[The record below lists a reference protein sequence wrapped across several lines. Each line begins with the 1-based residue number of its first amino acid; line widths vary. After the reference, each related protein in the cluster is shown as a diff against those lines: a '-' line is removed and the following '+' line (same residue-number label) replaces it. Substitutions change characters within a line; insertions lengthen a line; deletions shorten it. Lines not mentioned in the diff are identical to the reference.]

1 MAGIEFIKVTSTQ
14 MAQPLPYSSATKANG
29 FIFVSGQASVEN
41 GQLINDAFENQFRR
55 TMKNL
60 QDILAASGA
69 TLKDVCQVRSY
80 VQQPSDVALYNQLYR
95 EYFTE
100 PYPARTTITNCLS
113 EALAFEMDVVAV
125 DPSCRK

>member
-1 MAGIEFIKVTSTQ
+1 MSNIEFIKVSSTTL
-14 MAQPLPYSSATKANG
+14 AQPLPYSSATKANG

-41 GQLINDAFENQFRR
+41 GELINDAFENQFRR
-55 TMKNL
+55 TMKNI

-80 VQQPSDVALYNQLYR
+80 LQRKEDVALYNQLYR
-95 EYFTE
+95 EYFKE

-113 EALAFEMDVVAV
+113 DKLAFEMDVVAV
-125 DPSCRK
+125 DPSWNK

>member
-1 MAGIEFIKVTSTQ
+1 MANIEFIKVSSTTL
-14 MAQPLPYSSATKANG
+14 AQPLPYSSATKANG

-41 GQLINDAFENQFRR
+41 GELINDAFENQFRR
-55 TMKNL
+55 TMKNI

-80 VQQPSDVALYNQLYR
+80 LQRKEDVALYNQLYR
-95 EYFTE
+95 EYFKE

-113 EALAFEMDVVAV
+113 DKLAFEMDVVAV
-125 DPSCRK
+125 DPSWNK